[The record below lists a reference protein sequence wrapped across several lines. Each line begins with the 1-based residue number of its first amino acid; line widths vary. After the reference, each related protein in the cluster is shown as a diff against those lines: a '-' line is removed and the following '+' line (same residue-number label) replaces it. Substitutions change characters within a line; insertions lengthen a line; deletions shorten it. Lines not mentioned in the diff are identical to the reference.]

1 MSPADSTTQWV
12 NQSVAAD
19 ALLPLHTIAARG
31 LIPLVRVYTVLGLIG
46 HCFCV
51 LVAKSLEELASWLD
65 SVKCNLTA
73 STKYSLGQPPS
84 FFVENSTYEYRS

>member
-1 MSPADSTTQWV
+1 MSLADSTTWWV

-19 ALLPLHTIAARG
+19 ALLPLHTFPAQG
-31 LIPLVRVYTVLGLIG
+31 LISLVRVYTVLGLIG

-51 LVAKSLEELASWLD
+51 LVAKSSKELASWLN
-65 SVKCNLTA
+65 SVKCNLTV

-84 FFVENSTYEYRS
+84 FFLENSTYKYRS